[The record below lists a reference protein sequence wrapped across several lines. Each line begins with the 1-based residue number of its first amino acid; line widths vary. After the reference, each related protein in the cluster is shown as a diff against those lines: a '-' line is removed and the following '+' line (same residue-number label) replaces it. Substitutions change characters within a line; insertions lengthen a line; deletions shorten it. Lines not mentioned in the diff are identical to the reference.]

1 MITKSAALVRD
12 GVKKMP
18 AKNRRITI
26 TPDDVTLQQ
35 WTKIL
40 AYYEERNKFQ
50 GIRVSE
56 SYIGRELIR
65 IRYTEII
72 DETTKAPTL
81 KKTYA
86 EVLALRQEV
95 AELKALVVELL
106 ENRHAD

>member
-1 MITKSAALVRD
+1 
-12 GVKKMP
+12 MP
-18 AKNRRITI
+18 ARNKRITI

-35 WTKIL
+35 WNKIKD
-40 AYYEERNKFQ
+40 YYEARNKPQ

-56 SYIGRELIR
+56 SYIGREMIR
-65 IRYTEII
+65 IRYTDII

-95 AELKALVVELL
+95 AELKALVARLL
-106 ENRHAD
+106 EEKNNAD